1 MADAAAEL
9 RTLPHAAFL
18 ERMAGAPSA
27 SSSEARLGRAAFVA
41 LRLVDLL
48 AHDRA
53 ALHAGAFHYQHIA
66 TERACRDLPMDR
78 TETTHLVGLVRSA
91 ADAFQADDNSLVL
104 PALFAYAHYLEDEM
118 RLEHALDVLDTVLH
132 VGVKEV
138 RAPDSIAAYLRI
150 GRVNRKLNRFADAEA
165 AYQTAE
171 ELADAN
177 NDRQSALLS
186 RAARALSI
194 QGRGDLGEAED
205 RLREI
210 SIDAEQYGSSA
221 VHAYV
226 RHAWGTTLFLRGQV
240 PEAIVH
246 VWRAFELYDDEASRV
261 RALGDL
267 GTMLLAIGEVAG
279 AQAALLEVLRRGHA
293 SHDAASNA
301 MIGLMHCASFRR
313 DRVGF
318 ERWYRECEART
329 GKMPPNI
336 LADFCL
342 KAAIGH
348 ARFGEVRQAQSRI
361 AQALQT
367 AESSGLHEFVFR
379 VKRIQTGLRGCEDE
393 VAEPVQVSEPV
404 QEISASLAQLA
415 GCSL

>member
-1 MADAAAEL
+1 MAEPGL
-9 RTLPHAAFL
+9 RTLPHAVFL
-18 ERMAGAPSA
+18 ERLAGAPRA
-27 SSSEARLGRAAFVA
+27 SSSEARLGRAAFVT

-48 AHDRA
+48 AHDREV
-53 ALHAGAFHYQHIA
+53 LHADAFHYQHVA
-66 TERACRDLPMDR
+66 TERACRDLPADR
-78 TETTHLVGLVRSA
+78 TETTHLVGLVASA
-91 ADAFQADDNSLVL
+91 ADAFQAEANSFVL

-118 RLEHALDVLDTVLH
+118 RLEQALDVLETMLH
-132 VGVKEV
+132 VGVAEV
-138 RAPDSIAAYLRI
+138 RAPDAIAVYLRI
-150 GRVNRKLNRFADAEA
+150 GRVNRKLNRFAEADA
-165 AYQTAE
+165 AYRTGE
-171 ELADAN
+171 ELADAT

-186 RAARALSI
+186 RAARALSM
-194 QGRGDLGEAED
+194 QGRGDLGEAAD

-210 SIDAEQYGSSA
+210 STDAEQYGSSA

-267 GTMLLAIGEVAG
+267 GTMLLAVGEVAG
-279 AQAALLEVLRRGHA
+279 AHAALLEVLRRGHA
-293 SHDAASNA
+293 THDAASNA
-301 MIGLMHCASFRR
+301 MIELMHCASFRR

-318 ERWYRECEART
+318 ERWYRGCEART

-348 ARFGEVRQAQSRI
+348 ARFGEVQKAESRI

-367 AESSGLHEFVFR
+367 AESARLHEFVFR
-379 VKRIQTGLRGCEDE
+379 VKRIQTGLRSCEDE
-393 VAEPVQVSEPV
+393 AAEPVQVSEPV
-404 QEISASLAQLA
+404 REISASLAQLA
-415 GCSL
+415 GCSP